1 MKAIRLVRNEYGD
14 FVAQEGGYY
23 GLYYSKLEADAE
35 FARLE
40 DELKRYQKDRCEHCG
55 ATINKHGCPSCGAP
69 ECCPQCC
76 TIARLEA
83 EVERLTESMK
93 ILFRIL
99 GPAKPTCIGCA
110 TEVEEALKEIKQA
123 LSGGR

>member
-40 DELKRYQKDRCEHCG
+40 DELKRYQKDHDVQLICN
-55 ATINKHGCPSCGAP
+55 A
-69 ECCPQCC
+69 
-76 TIARLEA
+76 LE
-83 EVERLTESMK
+83 K
-93 ILFRIL
+93 ILVR
-99 GPAKPTCIGCA
+99 A
-110 TEVEEALKEIKQA
+110 EEKK
-123 LSGGR
+123 